1 MQEGKNE
8 FFLNV
13 KKIAGPAMR
22 LTSFTDYS
30 LRTLLHLGMNRSR
43 LVTIQEI
50 ADTHLISKNH
60 LMKVVHQLGVAGFVE
75 TVRGRNGGFRLK
87 IEPEEINLGAVIRAT
102 ETDFHMAECFA
113 PGGNSCPLSADC
125 RLKHALA
132 TATFAYLRSLDT
144 QTLAML
150 LPEPAAKPV
159 MTAIQFHRIAVVN

>member
-8 FFLNV
+8 FFLNF
-13 KKIAGPAMR
+13 KKFAGPIMR

-30 LRTLLHLGMNRSR
+30 LRTLLHLGMHRGR

-50 ADTHLISKNH
+50 ADTHQISKNH

-113 PGGNSCPLSADC
+113 PGGNNCPLSADC

-132 TATFAYLRSLDT
+132 TATFAYLASLDT

-150 LPEPAAKPV
+150 LPQQAPPV

>member
-1 MQEGKNE
+1 
-8 FFLNV
+8 
-13 KKIAGPAMR
+13 MR

-30 LRTLLHLGMNRSR
+30 LRTLLHLGMHRGR

-87 IEPEEINLGAVIRAT
+87 VEPEQVNLGAVIRAT

-113 PGGNSCPLSADC
+113 PGGNNCPMSADC

-132 TATFAYLRSLDT
+132 TATFAYLTSLDT

-150 LPEPAAKPV
+150 LPEPAPPV
-159 MTAIQFHRIAVVN
+159 MTMIRFPIRTADPAVPGQDADPRYQSPR